1 MAVSAEE
8 PSTSDNDG
16 AERPVRKKLSET
28 TIESTPQNA
37 TPDVADTPVEDA
49 QTGNSSRAS
58 SRGRKRSFDED
69 ETEKKD
75 GYSEESDGSNH
86 RRKRSRD
93 SNTEDPEA
101 KESAAAQDPD
111 DTAGKI
117 SSPKKKRSR
126 DQVDKDEAK
135 GEIIAEKPEGKDS
148 PENGGLSAKPAK
160 GEPEKKRHRDDSRER
175 DTAADSKVCLEIIYF
190 GIPILTTTSAAPR
203 Y

>member
-1 MAVSAEE
+1 M
-8 PSTSDNDG
+8 
-16 AERPVRKKLSET
+16 
-28 TIESTPQNA
+28 
-37 TPDVADTPVEDA
+37 ADTPVEDA

-58 SRGRKRSFDED
+58 SRGRKRSLDND

-75 GYSEESDGSNH
+75 GYSEESDGPNH

-111 DTAGKI
+111 DTAGMI

-190 GIPILTTTSAAPR
+190 GRHILTTTLAAPR